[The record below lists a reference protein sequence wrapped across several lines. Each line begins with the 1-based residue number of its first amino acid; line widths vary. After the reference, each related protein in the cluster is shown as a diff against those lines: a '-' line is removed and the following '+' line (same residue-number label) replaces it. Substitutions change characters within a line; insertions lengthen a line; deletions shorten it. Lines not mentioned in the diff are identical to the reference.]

1 MATKMATDPAAS
13 IAAPSEPERVERA
26 TKASRLFALVAAPA
40 LVTLAA
46 MPWWSDA
53 GSMRLVAEMAYYLA
67 LAQLW
72 NLLAGYAGLVSVGQ
86 QAYVGL
92 GGYMLFYL
100 TGVWNMNVY
109 LALALAGPFA
119 GLMSIPVSFAV
130 FRLRGAYFAVGT
142 WVVSEVFAL
151 SASLIAV
158 LGAGSGLSLTVPI
171 LREISSDRD
180 VRDTI
185 LYLMTLAVSL
195 LVFAIVYLMLRS
207 RHGLA
212 LTAIRDSE
220 PASASL
226 GVNTFRTKFIIYVV
240 TAACTGFI
248 GALIF
253 LQKLR
258 ISPEA
263 GFSINDWTVVV
274 IFMVVIGGIGTLE
287 GPFIGMLIYIVLRE
301 LLADYGTIYLI
312 LMGMLAIA
320 IMLKAP
326 FGIWGWVIQR
336 YNFQLFPVGRRLV
349 LPSPQQQPS
358 ER

>member
-1 MATKMATDPAAS
+1 MAAA
-13 IAAPSEPERVERA
+13 IETVRVERA
-26 TKASRLFALVAAPA
+26 TGASRIFAALAAVILAALVS
-40 LVTLAA
+40 L
-46 MPWWSDA
+46 PWWGDA
-53 GSMRLVAEMAYYLA
+53 GDMRLIAEMAYYVA

-100 TGVWNMNVY
+100 TGVWNVNVY
-109 LALALAGPFA
+109 VAVLLAGPFA
-119 GLMSIPVSFAV
+119 GLMAIPVSFAV
-130 FRLRGAYFAVGT
+130 FRLRGAYFAIGT

-151 SASLIAV
+151 LASLITV

-171 LREISSDRD
+171 LQEISPDRD
-180 VRDTI
+180 TRDTL
-185 LYLMTLAVSL
+185 LYLMTLGAALFV
-195 LVFAIVYLMLRS
+195 VGVVYLLLRS

-226 GVNTFRTKFIIYVV
+226 GVNTFRTKFIIYIA
-240 TAACTGFI
+240 TAACTGLI

-274 IFMVVIGGIGTLE
+274 IFMVVIGGIGTIE

-301 LLADYGTIYLI
+301 LLADYGTYYLI
-312 LMGMLAIA
+312 LLGLIAIV

-326 FGIWGWVIQR
+326 SGLWGWVIQR
-336 YNFQLFPVGRRLV
+336 YNLQLFPVGRRLV
-349 LPSPQQQPS
+349 STPPADAAK
-358 ER
+358 R

>member
-1 MATKMATDPAAS
+1 MDS
-13 IAAPSEPERVERA
+13 VRVERG
-26 TKASRLFALVAAPA
+26 TKASRIFAVIAVPLVVA
-40 LVTLAA
+40 LIA
-46 MPWWSDA
+46 MPWWGDA
-53 GSMRLVAEMAYYLA
+53 GDMRLVGEMAYYLA

-86 QAYVGL
+86 QAFVGL
-92 GGYMLFYL
+92 GGYALFYL
-100 TGVWNMNVY
+100 TGPMNMNVY
-109 LALALAGPFA
+109 LALLIAGPFA
-119 GLMSIPVSFAV
+119 GLIAIPVSFAV

-151 SASLIAV
+151 LASLIAV
-158 LGAGSGLSLTVPI
+158 LGAGSGLSLTPAI
-171 LREISSDRD
+171 LRQISPDRGT
-180 VRDTI
+180 RDAI
-185 LYLMTLAVSL
+185 LYLMSLAASL
-195 LVFAIVYLMLRS
+195 VVFAIVYLLLRS

-226 GVNTFRTKFIIYVV
+226 GVNTFRTKFIIYLA
-240 TAACTGFI
+240 TAACTGLV
-248 GALIF
+248 GGLIF

-301 LLADYGTIYLI
+301 VLADYGTIYLM
-312 LMGMLAIA
+312 LMGAIA
-320 IMLKAP
+320 IAVMLKAP

-336 YNFQLFPVGRRLV
+336 YDLRLFPVGRRLI
-349 LPSPQQQPS
+349 LTPAETSS
-358 ER
+358 E

>member
-1 MATKMATDPAAS
+1 MES
-13 IAAPSEPERVERA
+13 VRVERA
-26 TKASRLFALVAAPA
+26 TTASRFFALFAVALLA
-40 LVTLAA
+40 TLIA
-46 MPWWSDA
+46 MPWWGDA
-53 GSMRLVAEMAYYLA
+53 GEMRLVGEMAYYVA

-92 GGYMLFYL
+92 GGYALFYL

-109 LALALAGPFA
+109 LALLLAGPFA

-151 SASLIAV
+151 FASLIAV
-158 LGAGSGLSLTVPI
+158 LGAGSGLSLTPAI

-185 LYLMTLAVSL
+185 LYLMSLAISVV
-195 LVFAIVYLMLRS
+195 VFAVVYFLLRS

-226 GVNTFRTKFIIYVV
+226 GVHTFRTKFIIYIV
-240 TAACTGFI
+240 TAACTGVI
-248 GALIF
+248 GGLIF

-301 LLADYGTIYLI
+301 LLADYGTIYLM
-312 LMGMLAIA
+312 LMGAIA
-320 IMLKAP
+320 IAVMLKAP
-326 FGIWGWVIQR
+326 SGIWGWVVHR
-336 YNFQLFPVGRRLV
+336 YDIQLFPVGRRLT
-349 LPSPQQQPS
+349 LAPADTSK
-358 ER
+358 R

>member
-1 MATKMATDPAAS
+1 MT
-13 IAAPSEPERVERA
+13 EPERVERA
-26 TKASRLFALVAAPA
+26 TRASRAFAAVVAPA
-40 LVTLAA
+40 LVALAA
-46 MPWWSDA
+46 LPWWGDA
-53 GSMRLVAEMAYYLA
+53 GWMRLVGEMAYYVA

-92 GGYMLFYL
+92 GGYALFYL
-100 TGVWNMNVY
+100 TGELNINVY
-109 LALALAGPFA
+109 LALALAAPFA
-119 GLMSIPVSFAV
+119 GLISIPVSFAV

-158 LGAGSGLSLTVPI
+158 LGAGSGLSLTPDI
-171 LREISSDRD
+171 LRQVAPDRAG
-180 VRDTI
+180 RDAI
-185 LYLMTLAVSL
+185 LYLMSLGSAV
-195 LVFAIVYLMLRS
+195 LVVAVVYLLLRS

-226 GVNTFRTKFIIYVV
+226 GVNTFRTKLIIYVL
-240 TAACTGFI
+240 TAACTGLI
-248 GALIF
+248 GAVIF

-274 IFMVVIGGIGTLE
+274 IFMVVIGGIGTIE
-287 GPFIGMLIYIVLRE
+287 GPFIGMLVYIVLRE
-301 LLADYGTIYLI
+301 LLADYGTYYLI
-312 LMGMLAIA
+312 LMGAIA
-320 IMLKAP
+320 IVVMLKAP
-326 FGIWGWVIQR
+326 LGIWGFIVQR
-336 YNFQLFPVGRRLV
+336 YDLQLFPVGRRLV
-349 LPSPQQQPS
+349 LTRSPQAS
-358 ER
+358 E

>member
-1 MATKMATDPAAS
+1 MEVD
-13 IAAPSEPERVERA
+13 RVERG
-26 TKASRLFALVAAPA
+26 TKASRAFAIAAVP
-40 LVTLAA
+40 LLAVLIA
-46 MPWWSDA
+46 MPWWGDA
-53 GSMRLVAEMAYYLA
+53 GEMRLVGEMAYYVA
-67 LAQLW
+67 LAHLW

-86 QAYVGL
+86 QAFVGL
-92 GGYMLFYL
+92 GGYALFYL
-100 TGVWNMNVY
+100 TGVWNLDVY
-109 LALALAGPFA
+109 AALLLAGPFA

-151 SASLIAV
+151 FASLIAV
-158 LGAGSGLSLTVPI
+158 LGAGSGLSLTPAI
-171 LREISSDRD
+171 LRQVSPDRD
-180 VRDTI
+180 IRNMI
-185 LYLMTLAVSL
+185 LYFMSLAISVF
-195 LVFAIVYLMLRS
+195 VFAVVYFLLRS

-226 GVNTFRTKFIIYVV
+226 GVNTFRTKFIIYIA
-240 TAACTGFI
+240 TATCTGLI
-248 GALIF
+248 GGLIF

-301 LLADYGTIYLI
+301 LLSDYGTIYLM
-312 LMGMLAIA
+312 LMGAIA
-320 IMLKAP
+320 IAVMLKAP
-326 FGIWGWVIQR
+326 FGLWGWIAQR
-336 YNFQLFPVGRRLV
+336 FDLQLFPVGRRLV
-349 LPSPQQQPS
+349 PASPKDPVKP
-358 ER
+358 

>member
-1 MATKMATDPAAS
+1 MT
-13 IAAPSEPERVERA
+13 EPERVERA
-26 TKASRLFALVAAPA
+26 TRASRAFAAVAAPA
-40 LVTLAA
+40 LVALAVL
-46 MPWWSDA
+46 PWWGDA
-53 GSMRLVAEMAYYLA
+53 GWMRLVGEMAYYVA

-92 GGYMLFYL
+92 GGYALFYL
-100 TGVWNMNVY
+100 TGELNINVY
-109 LALALAGPFA
+109 LALALAAPFA
-119 GLMSIPVSFAV
+119 GLISIPVSFAV

-142 WVVSEVFAL
+142 WVMSEVFAL

-158 LGAGSGLSLTVPI
+158 LGAGSGLSLTPDI
-171 LREISSDRD
+171 LRQVAPDRAG
-180 VRDTI
+180 RDAI
-185 LYLMTLAVSL
+185 LYLMSLGSAV
-195 LVFAIVYLMLRS
+195 LVVAVVYLLLRS

-226 GVNTFRTKFIIYVV
+226 GVNTFRTKLIIYVL
-240 TAACTGFI
+240 TAACTGLI

-274 IFMVVIGGIGTLE
+274 IFMVVIGGIGTIE
-287 GPFIGMLIYIVLRE
+287 GPFIGMLVYIVLRE
-301 LLADYGTIYLI
+301 LLADYGTYYLI
-312 LMGMLAIA
+312 LMGTIA
-320 IMLKAP
+320 IVAMLKAP
-326 FGIWGWVIQR
+326 SGIWGFIVQR
-336 YNFQLFPVGRRLV
+336 YDLQLFPVGRRLM
-349 LPSPQQQPS
+349 LARSPQAT
-358 ER
+358 E

>member
-1 MATKMATDPAAS
+1 MGPNL
-13 IAAPSEPERVERA
+13 EPVRVERG
-26 TKASRLFALVAAPA
+26 TGASRIFAIVAVPGIAALVA
-40 LVTLAA
+40 L
-46 MPWWSDA
+46 PWWGGPGA
-53 GSMRLVAEMAYYLA
+53 MRLVGEMAYYLA

-92 GGYMLFYL
+92 GAYAFFYM
-100 TGVWNMNVY
+100 TGALNMNVY
-109 LALALAGPFA
+109 LALMLAGPFA

-130 FRLRGAYFAVGT
+130 FRLRGAYFAVGS

-158 LGAGSGLSLTVPI
+158 LGAGSGLSLTPAIV
-171 LREISSDRD
+171 RQISPDRAG
-180 VRDTI
+180 RDAI
-185 LYLMTLAVSL
+185 LYLMSLASAV
-195 LVFAIVYLMLRS
+195 LVFAIVYLLLRS

-240 TAACTGFI
+240 TAACTGLV
-248 GALIF
+248 GGLIF

-258 ISPEA
+258 LSPET

-274 IFMVVIGGIGTLE
+274 IFMVVIGGIGTIE
-287 GPFIGMLIYIVLRE
+287 GPFIGMLVYIVLRE
-301 LLADYGTIYLI
+301 LLADFGTIYLI
-312 LMGMLAIA
+312 LMGAIA
-320 IMLKAP
+320 IAVMLKAP

-336 YNFQLFPVGRRLV
+336 FDLQLFPVGRRLA
-349 LPSPQQQPS
+349 LTPSDAPS
-358 ER
+358 APESSR

>member
-1 MATKMATDPAAS
+1 ME
-13 IAAPSEPERVERA
+13 IVRVERA
-26 TKASRLFALVAAPA
+26 TKASRIFAGVAIVALVA
-40 LVTLAA
+40 LVSL
-46 MPWWSDA
+46 PWWGDS
-53 GSMRLVAEMAYYLA
+53 GQMRLVAEMAYYLA

-92 GGYMLFYL
+92 GGYALFYL
-100 TGVWNMNVY
+100 TGELNINVY
-109 LALALAGPFA
+109 LALALAAPFA
-119 GLMSIPVSFAV
+119 GLISIPVSFAV

-158 LGAGSGLSLTVPI
+158 LGAGSGLSLTPDI
-171 LREISSDRD
+171 LREVAPDHGGRD
-180 VRDTI
+180 AI
-185 LYLMTLAVSL
+185 LYLMSLGSAV
-195 LVFAIVYLMLRS
+195 LVVAVVYLLLRS

-226 GVNTFRTKFIIYVV
+226 GVNTFRTKLIIYVL
-240 TAACTGFI
+240 TAACTGLI
-248 GALIF
+248 GAVIF

-274 IFMVVIGGIGTLE
+274 IFMVVIGGIGTIE
-287 GPFIGMLIYIVLRE
+287 GPFIGMLVYIVLRE
-301 LLADYGTIYLI
+301 LLADYGTYYLI
-312 LMGMLAIA
+312 LMGAIA
-320 IMLKAP
+320 IVVMLKAP
-326 FGIWGWVIQR
+326 LGIWGFIVQR
-336 YNFQLFPVGRRLV
+336 YDLQLFPVGRRLV
-349 LPSPQQQPS
+349 LTRSPQAS
-358 ER
+358 E